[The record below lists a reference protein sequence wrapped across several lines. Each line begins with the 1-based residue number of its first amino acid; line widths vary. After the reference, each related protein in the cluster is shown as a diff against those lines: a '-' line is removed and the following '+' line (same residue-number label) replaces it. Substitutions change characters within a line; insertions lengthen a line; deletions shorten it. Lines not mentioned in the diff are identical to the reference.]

1 MDRRT
6 TRPRTKPPAPGN
18 EVPSGSASVSAA
30 NGGGDD
36 PIDPIEPD
44 FPSSEGDIPVAS
56 LVVEEI
62 KSNDA
67 VTYKIGNVNGSEP
80 GENVVVQ
87 GPVPDVVPSVPEE
100 GNEEKREEKQEE
112 GKEEGKE
119 EADENG
125 KESEEMN
132 DVAVADSKPAN
143 DVVQS
148 NGVAEIDE
156 PVIAKTAGTEENSVE
171 ETAQAEVDEKP
182 QIEEKEK
189 PKIEEKE
196 KPQIEEREKPKI
208 EEKEKP
214 KVNGGI
220 AESPAASPPKKS
232 RKARELNNLVSTLV
246 GAETP
251 IKDEPDAGDG
261 PKSRSG
267 RVLKLKTPSKDD
279 EIVSPEKKRRREPK
293 TPAKTGN
300 GEPMEGEEKTP
311 KVGRPRSTAR
321 VSTPGTKAESAPSG
335 SVEVL
340 KKAPEKR
347 VVVFPF
353 HQKIICSR
361 EDLLRIPV
369 KIEEAEFF
377 VGDLIWSKVTG
388 YPYWPCMVTVDPLKG
403 TYTELDEKSG
413 EYTYHVQYFGDSATR
428 SWTRPK
434 GIFKFEGY
442 DHYKSLED
450 PTPSTSASN
459 TPSGKGGRG
468 RSGKKGNPKYVIEP
482 RYRKDWMAAV
492 AEAELAMKM
501 KGGSKERI
509 ESFTYIYEQ
518 SQKSDESSRK
528 RRAGDSASTPSNGGP
543 SKKRSKKAPNS
554 SPEDVYDFDEEF
566 DGDADLDEVSKSPLR
581 LMSLKK
587 KGDFTVFVARE
598 RSNLKKSNP
607 GLKEGEI
614 DRLLEK
620 NWEFLPEDQKLKYVN
635 RAGQSDSPAL
645 SEPQTSA
652 VPTPPPLK
660 IKLNNT
666 VKPRTP
672 ACLIAR
678 KPRKSATPLKAAV
691 EPASSNLDI
700 LDEPLVID
708 DIIAPAEKASTK
720 KTPTRTRRGSKV
732 STNSK

>member
-1 MDRRT
+1 M
-6 TRPRTKPPAPGN
+6 
-18 EVPSGSASVSAA
+18 PSGSASASAA

-56 LVVEEI
+56 LIVEEI

-80 GENVVVQ
+80 GENVIVQ
-87 GPVPDVVPSVPEE
+87 GPAPDVPSVPEE
-100 GNEEKREEKQEE
+100 GNEKKREEKQEE
-112 GKEEGKE
+112 GNE

-125 KESEEMN
+125 KKSEEMN
-132 DVAVADSKPAN
+132 DVADSKPAN

-148 NGVAEIDE
+148 NGVAEIDD
-156 PVIAKTAGTEENSVE
+156 PDIAKTTATEEKSVE
-171 ETAQAEVDEKP
+171 EAAQAEVDEKP
-182 QIEEKEK
+182 QIEEKG
-189 PKIEEKE
+189 
-196 KPQIEEREKPKI
+196 KPQIEEKGKPQIAEKGKPQI
-208 EEKEKP
+208 EEKGKP
-214 KVNGGI
+214 KVNGGV
-220 AESPAASPPKKS
+220 AESPSASPPKKS

-251 IKDEPDAGDG
+251 IKDEPDGGDG

-267 RVLKLKTPSKDD
+267 RVVKLKTPSKDD
-279 EIVSPEKKRRREPK
+279 EIGIPEKKRGREPK

-321 VSTPGTKAESAPSG
+321 VSTPGSKAESAPSG

-450 PTPSTSASN
+450 PIPSTSASS
-459 TPSGKGGRG
+459 TPGGKGGRG

-492 AEAELAMKM
+492 AEAELGMKM
-501 KGGSKERI
+501 KGGKKERI

-528 RRAGDSASTPSNGGP
+528 RRAGDSATPSNGGP
-543 SKKRSKKAPNS
+543 SKKRSKKAANS

-607 GLKEGEI
+607 GLKEAEI

-645 SEPQTSA
+645 SEAQTSA
-652 VPTPPPLK
+652 APTPPPLK

-691 EPASSNLDI
+691 EPETASSNLDI

-708 DIIAPAEKASTK
+708 DIVAPATGKASTK
-720 KTPTRTRRGSKV
+720 RTPTRTPRRGSKV